1 MTLDIRHDPDAKKF
15 YAVLDQEGEAYLS
28 YAAEDGETLD
38 YRSTFVSPELRGR
51 GFGGF
56 VVQAAMEYAR
66 VNNKKV
72 IPSCPFVERWVE
84 ENPRY
89 ASLLADD

>member
-28 YAAEDGETLD
+28 YAERDGETLD

-51 GFGGF
+51 GFAGF

-72 IPSCPFVERWVE
+72 IPSCPFVESFVE

-89 ASLLADD
+89 AALLADD